1 MREPIDRSE
10 KLLPARDTLPLS
22 YETAAH
28 EAGVV
33 TTVPLGV
40 RPIRVK
46 RIVGSAGKAGK
57 LGPDFLPLASG
68 PAGANYRAILR
79 AMKSGVDL
87 PPIAVYQLGN
97 RYFVIDGHTRV
108 AAAKELK
115 VDFIDANVTEALP
128 RKEGE
133 VNLTYYARR
142 EFERATNLSG
152 IRLTAPWRYHLLHH
166 HVEGYRLYLER
177 SLGRD
182 VSLEEAARVWFR
194 SQYQPTLLEI
204 RRRKLKS
211 NTGGRTSGDVYT
223 DILKAWTEEQALT
236 ASLREML
243 DVYDESQTKTAF
255 DRAKRAVTGAVDASL
270 PKIIPPLTATKVK
283 VLTDEDVQAELDAT
297 AHVLSPS
304 PEGDVSLPRD

>member
-1 MREPIDRSE
+1 MPT
-10 KLLPARDTLPLS
+10 RDKSPLS
-22 YETAAH
+22 YEEAAAR
-28 EAGVV
+28 AGVV
-33 TTVPLGV
+33 STVPLGV

-57 LGPDFLPLASG
+57 LAPSFLPLGAG
-68 PAGANYRAILR
+68 PATANYRAILS
-79 AMKSGVDL
+79 AMKAGREL
-87 PPIAVYQLGN
+87 PPISVYQVGN

-108 AAAKELK
+108 AAAKALGI
-115 VDFIDANVTEALP
+115 DFIDAHVTEALP

-142 EFERATNLSG
+142 EFERATGLSG

-177 SLGRD
+177 SLGRE
-182 VSLEEAARVWFR
+182 VSLEEAARIWFR
-194 SQYQPTLLEI
+194 TQYQPTLLEI

-223 DILKAWTEEQALT
+223 DILKAWTQEQALT

-243 DVYDESQTKTAF
+243 DQF
-255 DRAKRAVTGAVDASL
+255 DQGQEQSALTRAKRAVTGAVDASL
-270 PKIIPPLTATKVK
+270 PKIIPPLSTTRVRT
-283 VLTDEDVQAELDAT
+283 LTEEDVEAELAVSSDQSDEPHPSEDA
-297 AHVLSPS
+297 
-304 PEGDVSLPRD
+304 SLPRD